1 VSFFRWGFWVGFL
14 LPTLVQGDASLLGAV
29 TAVWREHA
37 FASPLN
43 NYIVRRRAATPG
55 GVLLTYPGSSSA
67 PQVDIYQFSDSQR
80 HTNLV
85 INLSATTRQVL
96 KSYD

>member
-1 VSFFRWGFWVGFL
+1 LKKLKKKTFLVSFFKWVFLGFFWVGFL
-14 LPTLVQGDASLLGAV
+14 LPTLVPGDASLLGAV

-67 PQVDIYQFSDSQR
+67 PQVDIY
-80 HTNLV
+80 
-85 INLSATTRQVL
+85 
-96 KSYD
+96 

>member
-1 VSFFRWGFWVGFL
+1 LGGFL

-67 PQVDIYQFSDSQR
+67 PQVDIYLFLLVSDIQ
-80 HTNLV
+80 NW
-85 INLSATTRQVL
+85 
-96 KSYD
+96 